1 MFELE
6 CCDAVKELWHGV
18 CSEIIISRLIPNLS
32 KVYSCGVCVC
42 VCVCACVCACVR
54 ACVRTCVCVYVCVC
68 ICVCTVSLSCNVALA
83 RKFSSSKMFTQPSN
97 ERV

>member
-18 CSEIIISRLIPNLS
+18 CSKIIISRLTSNLT

-42 VCVCACVCACVR
+42 V
-54 ACVRTCVCVYVCVC
+54 RTCVCMCVC
-68 ICVCTVSLSCNVALA
+68 ICVCAYLVLLDGN
-83 RKFSSSKMFTQPSN
+83 RKQKMKIN
-97 ERV
+97 